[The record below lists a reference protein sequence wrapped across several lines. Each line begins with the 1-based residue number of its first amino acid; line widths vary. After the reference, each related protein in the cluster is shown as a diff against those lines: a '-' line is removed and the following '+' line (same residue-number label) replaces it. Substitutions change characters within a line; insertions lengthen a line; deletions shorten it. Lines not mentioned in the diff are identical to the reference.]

1 MLNKDGKQIQVNK
14 IGQLVTKFVK
24 NFTGFVNYKQ
34 RKNYS
39 TKDKSLMYDY
49 PKLNLNKENTLIC
62 PTGSKLARYAQ
73 FPYQQQPCFP

>member
-1 MLNKDGKQIQVNK
+1 
-14 IGQLVTKFVK
+14 
-24 NFTGFVNYKQ
+24 
-34 RKNYS
+34 
-39 TKDKSLMYDY
+39 MYDY